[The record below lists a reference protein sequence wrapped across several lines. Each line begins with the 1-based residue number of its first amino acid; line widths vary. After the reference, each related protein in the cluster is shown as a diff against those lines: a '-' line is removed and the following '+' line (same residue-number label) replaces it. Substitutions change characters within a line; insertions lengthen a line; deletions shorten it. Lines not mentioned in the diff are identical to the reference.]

1 MRALPLLVLGLVLV
15 PTLARAQAPAPTAAT
30 TAAAPPTTAAAP
42 APTDVAPT
50 PGPEEAARRARV
62 VARIGDVTITLGEI
76 EDEINHQ
83 SAFMRARFRDR
94 AHLEEHVRERIRME
108 LLAREGRRRGYGES
122 DEVVEAVR
130 QTSVQLLLRHDFDE
144 RITASSISADEV
156 REYYDAHPAEFHQ
169 PEMRRASE
177 VVLDTREAADG
188 LVAQAHGADVRAFRA
203 LVTEHS
209 TDTETR
215 QRGGDLR
222 YFDAE
227 GRLAN
232 HSDPTV
238 PIEAA
243 QAAFAITNVGEVS
256 DVFAQ
261 GSHFA
266 ILQLTGIRPAEH
278 RDLSAADA
286 SIRARLWR
294 THRETAIETFITG
307 LRERIPTEVFYDRM
321 RDIRMEA
328 PTRLS
333 TDPPGEEDEEGGDPD
348 ERGLGPLSPDQIL
361 GGSGEAPPSS
371 APPSTP

>member
-15 PTLARAQAPAPTAAT
+15 PSLGRAQAPAPTSAPAT
-30 TAAAPPTTAAAP
+30 TTTAP
-42 APTDVAPT
+42 APSAVPPPAPDD
-50 PGPEEAARRARV
+50 AARRARV
-62 VARIGDVTITLGEI
+62 VARVGDVTITLGEI

-108 LLAREGRRRGYGES
+108 LLAREARRRGYGEEP
-122 DEVVEAVR
+122 DVVDAVR

-144 RITASSISADEV
+144 RITAASISAEEV
-156 REYYDAHPAEFHQ
+156 REYYDEHPAEFHQ
-169 PEMRRASE
+169 PEMRRASQI
-177 VVLDTREAADG
+177 VLDTREAADAI
-188 LVAQAHGADVRAFRA
+188 VTQARGADVRAFRL
-203 LVTEHS
+203 LVTDHS
-209 TDTETR
+209 TDAETR

-243 QAAFAITNVGEVS
+243 QAAFAIANVGEVS
-256 DVFAQ
+256 DVFAE
-261 GSHFA
+261 GTRFA

-278 RDLSAADA
+278 RDVSAADA

-307 LRERIPTEVFYDRM
+307 LRERIPTEVFYERM

-328 PTRLS
+328 PERAS
-333 TDPPGEEDEEGGDPD
+333 TDPPSEEEEGDPD
-348 ERGLGPLSPDQIL
+348 EPGTALSPDRVL
-361 GGSGEAPPSS
+361 GGPSGAPT
-371 APPSTP
+371 PPATP

>member
-15 PTLARAQAPAPTAAT
+15 PSLGRAQAPAPTAAP
-30 TAAAPPTTAAAP
+30 APTTAAP
-42 APTDVAPT
+42 TPTDVAPAPT
-50 PGPEEAARRARV
+50 PDDAARRARV
-62 VARIGDVTITLGEI
+62 VARVGDVTITLGEI

-83 SAFMRARFRDR
+83 SPFMRARFRDR

-108 LLAREGRRRGYGES
+108 LLAREGRRRGYG
-122 DEVVEAVR
+122 DAPDVVEAVR

-144 RITASSISADEV
+144 RITASSISAEEV

-177 VVLDTREAADG
+177 IVLDTREAADA
-188 LVAQAHGADVRAFRA
+188 LAAQAHGADVRAFRA

-209 TDTETR
+209 TDAETR

-227 GRLAN
+227 GHLAN

-243 QAAFAITNVGEVS
+243 QAAFAIANVGEVS

-278 RDLSAADA
+278 RDVSAADA

-294 THRETAIETFITG
+294 SHRETAIETFLAG
-307 LRERIPTEVFYDRM
+307 LRERIPTEVFYERM

-328 PTRLS
+328 PERLS
-333 TDPPGEEDEEGGDPD
+333 ADPPEDEAEGDPD
-348 ERGLGPLSPDQIL
+348 EREGAPLSPDQIL
-361 GGSGEAPPSS
+361 GGSGAAPPSS
-371 APPSTP
+371 TTP